1 MPVATGPHDVPAG
14 VSPGARAKVPAS
26 GGMTLAA
33 VIVGGTLFLSAALLF
48 WVEPMFGKLVLPAL
62 GGSPAVWTTC
72 LLFFQSMLLAGY
84 LYAHFGARLLG
95 VRRHAVLHVAVLLL
109 SILALPIGLAQVNQ
123 AAAATNPIR
132 WLLTTLTVS
141 LGLPFLLLA
150 STGPLLQKWFAL
162 GTDPEREDPYFLYAA
177 SNAGSLVGLLAY
189 PLMIEPSLRLAQ
201 QSRVW
206 TAGYLLLIGLT
217 TFSMA
222 LLPLAKFRS
231 RRLDAGGPFELGSA
245 PARGS
250 KIGWGER
257 LRWVA
262 LAWVPSSLLLG
273 LTTYVSTDIAAV
285 PLLWVV
291 PLATYLIT
299 LVLCFSRTPLAQ
311 HASMV
316 RWQPVFVVPLIVLM
330 WWGSYFA
337 TPLLLP
343 FHLAAFFLTAMA
355 CHGVLAARRPA
366 ASELTEYYLWVAV
379 GGALGGVFNVLLAPV
394 IFNGILEYPLVLA
407 VSVAVLPGRL
417 SVTRVR
423 AMSIVGIVAVLG
435 LIGARR
441 LLEAFDRPASYP
453 PPIVIVAAVLASAFA
468 AVACYRERG
477 QPVKLAIMLSAIVL
491 TGAFAENHEKD
502 LLLRQRDFFGT
513 RGVKWDGSTRSHV
526 LFNGT
531 TKHGAQAVDPERR
544 GDPLSYYTR
553 TGPLGDVFRNI
564 LPAERRSV
572 AVIGLG
578 TGGMVAYGSPG
589 EQWTFYEIDP
599 AIERIARDQRFFT
612 YLTDS
617 RARVKIVL
625 GDGRLSIA
633 REPDASFD
641 LMVLDAFSSD
651 AIPVHLLTRE
661 AIALYLKKLSPRGVL
676 VFHLSNRYLDLPPIV
691 ARLAKGE
698 GLSARIRNDTA
709 PRAAT
714 VKGGG
719 DPSIWAVVGRDSSAI
734 ARFDQT
740 PGWRVLSAKGQGQAW
755 TDDYSNILQALR
767 ALRHGSR

>member
-1 MPVATGPHDVPAG
+1 
-14 VSPGARAKVPAS
+14 VSFAV
-26 GGMTLAA
+26 
-33 VIVGGTLFLSAALLF
+33 VIVGVSLFLSASLLF
-48 WVEPMFGKLVLPAL
+48 WVEPMFGKLILPFL

-84 LYAHFGARLLG
+84 LYAHVGARLLG
-95 VRRHAVLHVAVLLL
+95 VRRHAVLHVVVLLL
-109 SILALPIGLAQVNQ
+109 SILALPIGLAHVDETV
-123 AAAATNPIR
+123 AATNPIR
-132 WLLTTLTVS
+132 WLLTTLTLS
-141 LGLPFLLLA
+141 LGLPFVLLS
-150 STGPLLQKWFAL
+150 STGPLLQKWFAH
-162 GTDPEREDPYFLYAA
+162 GTERGREDPYFFYAA
-177 SNAGSLVGLLAY
+177 SNAGSLAGLLAY

-206 TAGYLLLIGLT
+206 TAGYILLIALT
-217 TFSMA
+217 TSSMA
-222 LLPLAKFRS
+222 LLLLTRSGSRAPDADAPLHGGAGPTRES
-231 RRLDAGGPFELGSA
+231 RLS
-245 PARGS
+245 
-250 KIGWGER
+250 WGER

-291 PLATYLIT
+291 PLAIYLVT
-299 LVLCFSRTPLAQ
+299 LVLCFSRNPLAQ

-343 FHLAAFFLTAMA
+343 FHLVAFFLTAMA
-355 CHGVLAARRPA
+355 CHGVLAARRPG
-366 ASELTEYYLWVAV
+366 ASELTEYYLWIAV

-394 IFNGILEYPLVLA
+394 LFNGILEYPLVLA
-407 VSVAVLPGRL
+407 LSVAVLPGAFAISNAR
-417 SVTRVR
+417 SM
-423 AMSIVGIVAVLG
+423 AIIAIVVLLA

-441 LLEAFDRPASYP
+441 LLEAFDRPAAYP
-453 PPIVIVAAVLASAFA
+453 PPIVILSAVLASVFA

-477 QPVKLAIMLSAIVL
+477 QPLKLAIMLGAIVL
-491 TGAFAENHEKD
+491 AGAFAETHEKD
-502 LLLRQRDFFGT
+502 LLLRQRDFYGT
-513 RGVKWDGSTRSHV
+513 RGVKWDGATRSHV

-531 TKHGAQAVDPERR
+531 TKHGAQYVEAERR
-544 GDPLSYYTR
+544 LEPLSYYTR

-564 LPAERRSV
+564 PPAERRAV
-572 AVIGLG
+572 AVVGLG
-578 TGGMVAYGSPG
+578 TGATVAYGSPG

-599 AIERIARDQRFFT
+599 AIERIARDPRFFT
-612 YLTDS
+612 YLNDS
-617 RARVKIVL
+617 RASVKVVL
-625 GDGRLSIA
+625 GDGRLSLA

-651 AIPVHLLTRE
+651 AVPVHLLTGE

-676 VFHLSNRYLDLPPIV
+676 VFHLSNRYLDLAPVV
-691 ARLAKGE
+691 ARLAQGE
-698 GLSARIRNDTA
+698 GLSARLRDDTA
-709 PRAAT
+709 PRAVT

-719 DPSIWAVVGRDSSAI
+719 DPSIWAVVGRDSSSMA
-734 ARFDQT
+734 AFDQT
-740 PGWRVLSAKGQGQAW
+740 RGWRVLSAKGPGQAW

-767 ALRHGSR
+767 VLQH